1 MDVTASEGPAAFL
14 RETVAYRTDEPL
26 RTNLLGSVAS
36 TAAEAASWW
45 ATRCWVVR
53 DGGSVVGAALR
64 TAPLPVVLGPMPN
77 SAAAAAAAAVAE
89 TDDDLPGVTGYGT
102 AVEAFLDGYRRTG
115 TPGSR
120 RAVTGTE
127 RQLLYATSRV
137 VVPVVPGV
145 MTVASVDRLAL
156 AERWY
161 GEFVAELDGGHHVVG
176 EGERAATRT
185 AVEGGR
191 VRWWEH
197 DGEVVSM
204 AGHAEPVATPAG
216 TVTRVG
222 PVYTP
227 PPYRRR
233 GYAAAVTGGLT
244 EQLLARGSRVM
255 LFADRANPTS
265 NGVYVR
271 LGYEPLDESV
281 RVTLAAA

>member
-137 VVPVVPGV
+137 AVPVVPGV

-161 GEFVAELDGGHHVVG
+161 GAFVAELDGGARGRALPLAHDVVP
-176 EGERAATRT
+176 
-185 AVEGGR
+185 AVEGAR

>member
-1 MDVTASEGPAAFL
+1 
-14 RETVAYRTDEPL
+14 
-26 RTNLLGSVAS
+26 
-36 TAAEAASWW
+36 
-45 ATRCWVVR
+45 
-53 DGGSVVGAALR
+53 
-64 TAPLPVVLGPMPN
+64 
-77 SAAAAAAAAVAE
+77 
-89 TDDDLPGVTGYGT
+89 
-102 AVEAFLDGYRRTG
+102 
-115 TPGSR
+115 
-120 RAVTGTE
+120 
-127 RQLLYATSRV
+127 
-137 VVPVVPGV
+137 
-145 MTVASVDRLAL
+145 
-156 AERWY
+156 
-161 GEFVAELDGGHHVVG
+161 
-176 EGERAATRT
+176 
-185 AVEGGR
+185 